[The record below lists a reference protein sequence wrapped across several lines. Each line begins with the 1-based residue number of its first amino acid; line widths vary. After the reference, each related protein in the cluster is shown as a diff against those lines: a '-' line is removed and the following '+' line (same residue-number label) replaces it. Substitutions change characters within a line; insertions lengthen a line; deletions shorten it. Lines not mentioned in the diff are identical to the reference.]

1 MTEKNTQQVAGLAS
15 DLNRELDTIS
25 DRFSTTLASKKED
38 VIRFAIS
45 KRIGTEWT
53 LESLK
58 GRCYSQKSPSTN
70 EVFYL
75 DGEPLVEFSDV
86 SMEQDTSEPTKHLI
100 SAHIKYKII
109 GV

>member
-1 MTEKNTQQVAGLAS
+1 MTENTTQAAECLSRLTA
-15 DLNRELDTIS
+15 ELGTIS

-38 VIRFAIS
+38 IIRFAIS

-75 DGEPLVEFSDV
+75 DGKPLVEFSEV
-86 SMEQDTSEPTKHLI
+86 SIEQDTSDQTKHII
-100 SAHIKYKII
+100 SASIKYKII
-109 GV
+109 SA

>member
-1 MTEKNTQQVAGLAS
+1 MKANTPQAAECLSRLTA
-15 DLNRELDTIS
+15 ELGTIS

-53 LESLK
+53 LEDLK

-75 DGEPLVEFSDV
+75 DGKPLVEFGDV
-86 SMEQDTSEPTKHLI
+86 SIEQDTSDQTKHII
-100 SAHIKYKII
+100 SANIKYKVI

>member
-1 MTEKNTQQVAGLAS
+1 MKANTPQAAECLSRLTA
-15 DLNRELDTIS
+15 ELGTIS

-53 LESLK
+53 LEDLK

-75 DGEPLVEFSDV
+75 DGKPLVEFGDV
-86 SMEQDTSEPTKHLI
+86 SIEQDTSDQTKRII
-100 SAHIKYKII
+100 SANIKYKVI